1 MIDGIS
7 SVLMYLNLCD
17 EPDVKNV
24 PSIMVRFTYLQKLV
38 QMVLSPFQVLWLG
51 LKLLI
56 FIPIDYTHY
65 RKPEVIK
72 NLSTPKS
79 MAISKDISLDII
91 KKKSKELNCTINDII
106 MTATSRT
113 LKKHL

>member
-1 MIDGIS
+1 
-7 SVLMYLNLCD
+7 MYLNLCD

-24 PSIMVRFTYLQKLV
+24 PSIMVRFNYLQKLV

-51 LKLLI
+51 VKLLA
-56 FIPIDYTHY
+56 FIPTDYTHY
-65 RKPEVIK
+65 RKPEVIN